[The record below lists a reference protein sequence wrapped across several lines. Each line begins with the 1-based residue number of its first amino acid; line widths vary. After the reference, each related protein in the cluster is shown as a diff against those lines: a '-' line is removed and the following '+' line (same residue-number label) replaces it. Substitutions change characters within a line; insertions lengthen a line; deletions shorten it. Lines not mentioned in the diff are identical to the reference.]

1 MNGTGTGIGI
11 VSMTDTGNDS
21 HLVGTIEC
29 DSNGYVMFPIPYE
42 GGWSAVVD
50 GQEVEL
56 VKADFGFMAFQVE
69 AGNHDFELKF
79 APPLFKEGLIV
90 SGICSLSAF
99 ALFLFGFLKT
109 KKNTKDTGEN
119 HHN

>member
-1 MNGTGTGIGI
+1 
-11 VSMTDTGNDS
+11 MTDTGNDS

-79 APPLFKEGLIV
+79 APPLLKEGLIM
-90 SGICSLSAF
+90 SAF
-99 ALFLFGFLKT
+99 CWLAAFSLFVFSKT
-109 KKNTKDTGEN
+109 KNNRHKTGDDHKGQYQN
-119 HHN
+119 